1 MSSLSDTASADL
13 HRQAADPSTDLGTLA
28 DIATH
33 HPALRA
39 TVAANPSTYEGL
51 LDWLGQLGDPA
62 VDAALAIRA
71 GGAPVAAPAVS
82 PYAAAAAPA
91 VSPYPAA
98 AVSPTGTWTEPT
110 RSLPL
115 AWGTYNLR
123 YGVALGLA
131 VLPVVNNLIFTVLYA
146 TTYFDGMYELGSVLG
161 IFGRVLFWG
170 AAIAVIPST
179 LKGRLIAAGLV
190 LATFLPSLVYPVLGG
205 GILYLFVSTAGEAA
219 MIGAWLAVRLRPG
232 RAYALL
238 PIVIPGIVIGYLLGG
253 GSLNIVL
260 TLLSTV
266 IAIGII
272 WLGRAIAAAGSAT
285 PATPAD
291 REAAA
296 HDARV
301 EHIRQWE
308 SAYAAAHGG
317 ALPPAGFVPPAAAAS
332 GATNTMAILA
342 LVFGIGGGLGGI
354 IFGHVARGQIRRTG
368 EGGWG
373 LATAGLVLGYIG
385 LASGVIALIV
395 WLILWATLLN

>member
-1 MSSLSDTASADL
+1 MSSLTDTASADL
-13 HRQAADPSTDLGTLA
+13 HRQAADPGTDLGTLA

-71 GGAPVAAPAVS
+71 GGAPVVAPAVS
-82 PYAAAAAPA
+82 PYAAAVTP
-91 VSPYPAA
+91 S
-98 AVSPTGTWTEPT
+98 TDRWTEPT
-110 RSLPL
+110 RSLRL
-115 AWGTYNLR
+115 AWGDYRSR
-123 YGVALGLA
+123 YLAAVALMVAPAPISLLIGVLYSMSLPHELYWIYGLVQIGPLVSMVLLWGAAVVIIPTTPARRVIAAGILLLSTIVAGALVIPAWLVLRARPGLSYLA
-131 VLPVVNNLIFTVLYA
+131 VLFTLL
-146 TTYFDGMYELGSVLG
+146 TLP
-161 IFGRVLFWG
+161 LFILTQAYG
-170 AAIAVIPST
+170 FMS
-179 LKGRLIAAGLV
+179 LV
-190 LATFLPSLVYPVLGG
+190 L
-205 GILYLFVSTAGEAA
+205 TA
-219 MIGAWLAVRLRPG
+219 IIVGASWV
-232 RAYALL
+232 
-238 PIVIPGIVIGYLLGG
+238 
-253 GSLNIVL
+253 
-260 TLLSTV
+260 
-266 IAIGII
+266 
-272 WLGRAIAAAGSAT
+272 GRAIAPSRPPVT
-285 PATPAD
+285 FLKATPAD

-296 HDARV
+296 HAARV
-301 EHIRQWE
+301 AHIQQWE
-308 SAYAAAHGG
+308 QAYASAHGG

>member
-1 MSSLSDTASADL
+1 MSSLTDTASADL
-13 HRQAADPSTDLGTLA
+13 HRQAADPGTDLGTLA

-51 LDWLGQLGDPA
+51 LDWLGQLGDPT

-82 PYAAAAAPA
+82 PYAAAVTPSADR
-91 VSPYPAA
+91 
-98 AVSPTGTWTEPT
+98 WTEPT

-115 AWGTYNLR
+115 AWGTYGVR

-161 IFGRVLFWG
+161 VFGRVLFWG

-179 LKGRLIAAGLV
+179 LKGRLIAGGLV

-205 GILYLFVSTAGEAA
+205 GMLYLFVATAGEAA

-238 PIVIPGIVIGYLLGG
+238 PIVTPGIVIGYLRGSGG
-253 GSLNIVL
+253 LDIVL

-272 WLGRAIAAAGSAT
+272 WIARAVAASGRAVPVT
-285 PATPAD
+285 PEARAE
-291 REAAA
+291 REHA
-296 HDARV
+296 ARV
-301 EHIRQWE
+301 AHIQQWE
-308 SAYAAAHGG
+308 QAYASAHGG